1 MPSKQSPSDCGN
13 QFTPQEAQ
21 NIVQNAPMGIFTSTP
36 EGRFISVNPAMAWMF
51 GYESPDEMIESITDI
66 AEEHYIDP
74 SDREEFVRQMH
85 EQGQVVNHEC
95 RVRRKDGSVVW
106 ISINSILLR
115 GGNGKVVYYQGF
127 VADITER
134 KRSQKDLQDNKEL
147 LELIT
152 DNMFDMVSLTDLE
165 GNFEFVGKSHQLLG
179 YEPELLVGKNVL
191 FFVHPEDL
199 PRITQEFKEFLHF
212 IDDDRK
218 VEYRYKRKDG
228 SYVWLETIGRF
239 IKDTNSAPVKILF
252 NTRDI
257 TDRKRAEEA
266 LRESEKRYRLLFE
279 HSPLGVLYV
288 NESGVIADC
297 NNNFVQI
304 IGSSRQLIVGLNM
317 FHLPDKRLVTE
328 IEKALQGGTGFYE
341 HVYQSIT
348 ANKSTPVRVLFEPI
362 QEKDRKVKGCV
373 GIVEDITERR
383 QAEEALRK
391 SEERFR
397 LSMEATKDGL
407 WDWDITTGEVYFSPG
422 YASILGYD
430 SNEVPPH
437 VNTWLDLIHP
447 EDKAKAYQANLGCI
461 QNHAESFVVE
471 FRMQSRD
478 GGWRWILGRGQA
490 VSRDASGKATRIIGT
505 HTDIT
510 ERRQA
515 EEALRESEDR
525 FQNMLALIPDMVSIQ
540 DPDMNILYSN
550 WNGLASVPFEKRNL
564 NSKCYKTYRGYDQ
577 ICPDCRAVKALETK
591 EAVAEETMLPDGT
604 WIDLRIIPILDQ
616 DRNVE
621 FFVEWLRDITD
632 IKRSEQEL
640 KDRERLLESIIDG
653 VSDFLAIQYPDHS
666 IERYNQ
672 AGYDLLSMTPEE
684 VKGKKCFE
692 LIGRDRECEQCATRV
707 ALKTKK
713 LEQIEKYVPE
723 LGMYLDC
730 RSNPVLDEEGRVT
743 QVVEQLRDITDQKQ
757 AEESLVQAKQQA
769 EAANQA
775 KSQFLA
781 NMSHEIRTP
790 LNGIIGM
797 HQLLQTTDL
806 DEEQNEYLEM
816 AHNASQR
823 LNRLLSDILDLS
835 RIESGKMELR
845 EQEIL
850 LKELKQSVK
859 DIFRHACQEN
869 NNALQI
875 HLDDNV
881 PENILGDSTRLTQIL
896 FNLVGNALKYTRNG
910 QVSLQ
915 VSCLPGR
922 RREICRL
929 LFVVEDNGPGIPED
943 KIDHIFETFTQASD
957 TNSPYTREFEG
968 AGLGLPLVKRLVQ
981 LMSGNACICSQKGQG
996 TSVYISVPFKVFGG
1010 LQQQAAGL
1018 QEEMQSLSDRAVH
1031 VLLVDD
1037 EQTTRFYI
1045 RRLLEKNGYRVTV
1058 AENGEKALAQFAPDK
1073 YDCVLMDVQMPVM
1086 DGVEATRRIR
1096 AAEHKGQKSGEREQG
1111 EEDTGQE
1118 CHRFFNSSIPASQPR
1133 LNTPEEPQVQ
1143 ERHSR
1148 IPIIALTA
1156 YAMAGDREKF
1166 LQAGMDAYIAKPV
1179 ERNELLAVLE
1189 RSIHGSNS
1197 K

>member
-13 QFTPQEAQ
+13 QITPQEAQ

-36 EGRFISVNPAMAWMF
+36 EGRFVSVNPAMAWMF

-95 RVRRKDGSVVW
+95 RVRRKDGSIVW

-218 VEYRYKRKDG
+218 VEYRYKCKDG

-304 IGSSRQLIVGLNM
+304 IGSSRQFIVGLNM
-317 FHLPDKRLVTE
+317 FNLPDKSLVAE
-328 IEKALQGGTGFYE
+328 LAKALQGGTGFYE
-341 HVYQSIT
+341 NVYHSLT
-348 ANKSTPVRVLFEPI
+348 GKKSTPVRVLFEPI
-362 QEKDRKVKGCV
+362 QEKDRKAKGCV

-430 SNEVPPH
+430 STEVPTH

-447 EDKAKAYQANLGCI
+447 EDKEKAYQANLGCI

-621 FFVEWLRDITD
+621 FFVEWLRDI
-632 IKRSEQEL
+632 S
-640 KDRERLLESIIDG
+640 
-653 VSDFLAIQYPDHS
+653 
-666 IERYNQ
+666 
-672 AGYDLLSMTPEE
+672 
-684 VKGKKCFE
+684 
-692 LIGRDRECEQCATRV
+692 
-707 ALKTKK
+707 
-713 LEQIEKYVPE
+713 
-723 LGMYLDC
+723 
-730 RSNPVLDEEGRVT
+730 
-743 QVVEQLRDITDQKQ
+743 DQKQ
-757 AEESLVQAKQQA
+757 AEELLVQAKQQA
-769 EAANQA
+769 EAANKA

-806 DEEQNEYLEM
+806 DGEQNEYLEM

-823 LNRLLSDILDLS
+823 LNTLLSDILDLS

-943 KIDHIFETFTQASD
+943 KIDHIFETFTQAGD

-1018 QEEMQSLSDRAVH
+1018 QEEMQSLNDRAVH

-1037 EQTTRFYI
+1037 EQTTQFYI
-1045 RRLLEKNGYRVTV
+1045 RRLLEKKGYRVTV
-1058 AENGEKALAQFAPDK
+1058 AENGEKALAQFVPDK

-1096 AAEHKGQKSGEREQG
+1096 AAEDRSQMSEIGAWRSDPRRQSSEDKS
-1111 EEDTGQE
+1111 DTLDSALPTSDVGLQT
-1118 CHRFFNSSIPASQPR
+1118 SG
-1133 LNTPEEPQVQ
+1133 
-1143 ERHSR
+1143 R